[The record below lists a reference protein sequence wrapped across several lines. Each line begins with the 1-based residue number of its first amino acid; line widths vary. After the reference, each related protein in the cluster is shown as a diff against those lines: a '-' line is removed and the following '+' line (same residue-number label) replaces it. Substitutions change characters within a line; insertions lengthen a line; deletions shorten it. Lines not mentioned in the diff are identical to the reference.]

1 MCAAMKPLAIP
12 DFDRQDQS
20 ISDSDIT
27 AVELNM
33 HEWKQL
39 DDSHYINGMKLGYNR
54 LISWIQRNNC
64 TPHIPHLFAIMMRNS
79 ISDDDR
85 RSFEKILKI
94 FEISTI
100 HQIYGLR
107 VRSLNAGKH

>member
-33 HEWKQL
+33 HE
-39 DDSHYINGMKLGYNR
+39 
-54 LISWIQRNNC
+54 
-64 TPHIPHLFAIMMRNS
+64 
-79 ISDDDR
+79 
-85 RSFEKILKI
+85 
-94 FEISTI
+94 
-100 HQIYGLR
+100 
-107 VRSLNAGKH
+107 